1 MIRRSQ
7 KGTATASSALLREVP
22 NAYAIQTVDQLGSA
36 AVLTAMTEHQAELR
50 ALLERYEPAML
61 AKRPASGVWSAV
73 ENIRHL
79 LFAEQGHLGRFVRG
93 GLGLSPMGML
103 NQGLQRQKK
112 MIATIVG
119 TNPTTD
125 LTAVFD
131 EWERVHAAACVGLD
145 LSRPD
150 LALRLRASL
159 RHQQTHGKL
168 ALRAVRRVAAQGA
181 DTARDLP

>member
-1 MIRRSQ
+1 
-7 KGTATASSALLREVP
+7 
-22 NAYAIQTVDQLGSA
+22 
-36 AVLTAMTEHQAELR
+36 MTEHQAELR

-79 LFAEQGHLGRFVRG
+79 LFAEQGHLGRFVGG

-103 NQGLQRQKK
+103 NQGLQRQKKK

-131 EWERVHAAACVGLD
+131 EWRACTRRHASV
-145 LSRPD
+145 
-150 LALRLRASL
+150 
-159 RHQQTHGKL
+159 
-168 ALRAVRRVAAQGA
+168 
-181 DTARDLP
+181 

>member
-1 MIRRSQ
+1 VNEI
-7 KGTATASSALLREVP
+7 
-22 NAYAIQTVDQLGSA
+22 GSA
-36 AVLTAMTEHQAELR
+36 AVLEAMTNHQAELR

-61 AKRPASGVWSAV
+61 ARRPASNTWSAV

-79 LFAEQGHLGRFVRG
+79 LFAEQGHLGRFVPG

-119 TNPTTD
+119 TNPATD
-125 LTAVFD
+125 LTAVFN
-131 EWERVHAAACVGLD
+131 EWERVHAAACAGLD
-145 LSRPD
+145 LSDPK

-168 ALRAVRRVAAQGA
+168 AARAVRRVAAQHT
-181 DTARDLP
+181 DSARSSRRS